1 MANEIM
7 FIVEHL
13 RGEISDISYVL
24 AAAARSLADMTSAP
38 VVAVLLSSGE
48 EPFPVDF
55 NTDKLIHIKHPA
67 LGSFNLENYRQALL
81 PIIQERSPAAVLLG
95 DTSIGSGLAGELAW
109 RAGLPLISSVHHIRS
124 EAGAAHFVCKIYGG
138 KILAEGAI
146 PGSGAVL
153 TMIPGGYSSDDGHTT
168 KSVEVEDAAPP
179 ALEENRV
186 SLLEYVEPEA
196 GDVDISRESLLVAVG
211 RGIQREDNLE
221 LAQELAQALGGT
233 VCASRPVV
241 DQGWLPTSRMVG
253 KSGKHV
259 KPKLY
264 LAFGISGAPEHMEGA
279 SSSDLIIAV
288 NTDPAA
294 PIFEFASY
302 GAEVDALDLMPI
314 LTEKI
319 QAAKGG

>member
-7 FIVEHL
+7 FVVEHL

-38 VVAVLLSSGE
+38 IAAVLLSSGE
-48 EPFPVDF
+48 EELPHDF
-55 NTDKLIHIKHPA
+55 NADKLLHVKNPA
-67 LGSFNLENYRQALL
+67 LSSFNLDTYRQVLL
-81 PIIQERSPAAVLLG
+81 PMIQERSPAAILLG

-109 RAGLPLISSVHHIRS
+109 RAGLPLISSVHHIRQ
-124 EAGAAHFVCKIYGG
+124 EASAAYFVCKIYGG
-138 KILAEGAI
+138 KIMAEGPI
-146 PGSGAVL
+146 PGPGAVL
-153 TMIPGGYSSDDGHTT
+153 TMIPGGYTAEDGHGT
-168 KSVEVEDAAPP
+168 KSVEVEELAPP
-179 ALEENRV
+179 TFEEGRV
-186 SLLEYVEPEA
+186 SLLEYIEPEA

-221 LAQELAQALGGT
+221 LAEELAQALGAT

-279 SSSDLIIAV
+279 ASSDMIIAI
-288 NTDPAA
+288 NTDHAA
-294 PIFEFASY
+294 PIFEFAAY